1 MHRSGSSTFSRFPAV
16 LWSGILAFVLTVL
29 VGGVWT
35 VLLVSN
41 LATSSA
47 VPWSVVVMAA
57 LLWLMWEYLGGKWGP
72 RSTSDTRR
80 HYLRA
85 TQIPGEM
92 FAWALVAGLLAVIA
106 LVGYWIVLFQIVKVP
121 GNGLPDF
128 SKYPPLTVAAVL
140 VMASLVSSL
149 AEEAGF
155 RGYFQGIL
163 EQTLRSPLAIVIS
176 SLVIAPAHALTQ
188 GFFWSTMLWYF
199 AVDMVFGGL
208 AYLTNSILPGTVVHA
223 IGLTIFFTLV
233 WPNDA
238 QRRPVWETGPDV
250 WFWINVAQ
258 ALVFTG
264 LAAAAFSRLR
274 SVAKRLHAAQSSGQ
288 PPALNE

>member
-1 MHRSGSSTFSRFPAV
+1 
-16 LWSGILAFVLTVL
+16 
-29 VGGVWT
+29 
-35 VLLVSN
+35 
-41 LATSSA
+41 
-47 VPWSVVVMAA
+47 
-57 LLWLMWEYLGGKWGP
+57 MWEYLGGKWGP
-72 RSTSDTRR
+72 RSTSDARR
-80 HYLRA
+80 RYLRA
-85 TQIPGEM
+85 TPIPGEM
-92 FAWALVAGLLAVIA
+92 FAWALVAGLLSVIA
-106 LVGYWIVLFQIVKVP
+106 LVGYWIVLFQVVKVP
-121 GNGLPDF
+121 GNGLPDY

-140 VMASLVSSL
+140 LMASLVSSL

-208 AYLTNSILPGTVVHA
+208 AYITKSIWPGTVVHA
-223 IGLTIFFTLV
+223 IGLMIFFTLV

-238 QRRPVWETGPDV
+238 QRRPVWETGADV

-274 SVAKRLHAAQSSGQ
+274 SVTKRLHAAQSNDLT
-288 PPALNE
+288 PTLNQ